1 VSANKT
7 LRPERGSRLNW
18 KFCIYCIMR
27 PHYVKVYARLSLV
40 SRGGRGRGRGSRR
53 EGECIIQHRCT
64 AAEYPL
70 DGRTWRFN
78 LPSGGGRG
86 AKGVRRVRGRCAV
99 DLESLRYRCSRYQT
113 ALVFSG
119 RRLASYYRDAERSK
133 RLPRGASSWRERE
146 REREREDYL
155 YALFVI
161 LIVVIL
167 VVTAF
172 VAREQKIEAD
182 RSSRELSN
190 ASARRVLR
198 RVIRKALKS

>member
-1 VSANKT
+1 
-7 LRPERGSRLNW
+7 
-18 KFCIYCIMR
+18 MR

-133 RLPRGASSWRERE
+133 RLPRGASSWRRARNYFTRLKKWAYRGRERE

>member
-1 VSANKT
+1 VRVIISRVSK
-7 LRPERGSRLNW
+7 
-18 KFCIYCIMR
+18 
-27 PHYVKVYARLSLV
+27 
-40 SRGGRGRGRGSRR
+40 
-53 EGECIIQHRCT
+53 
-64 AAEYPL
+64 
-70 DGRTWRFN
+70 
-78 LPSGGGRG
+78 
-86 AKGVRRVRGRCAV
+86 
-99 DLESLRYRCSRYQT
+99 
-113 ALVFSG
+113 SG
-119 RRLASYYRDAERSK
+119 RIEEE
-133 RLPRGASSWRERE
+133 RERE